1 MSKMKGLLLDYESAD
16 NITVASLLQSYDNLL
31 WNKQQAGEGRFCHP
45 DDRLYYDEM
54 LNALE
59 KVIKYYSCDGDYL
72 IKKTIR
78 DSRDQHAS
86 KRAKFLLGNMN
97 SLDF

>member
-1 MSKMKGLLLDYESAD
+1 MSKMKGILLDYESAD

-31 WNKQQAGEGRFCHP
+31 WNKQQAGHP
-45 DDRLYYDEM
+45 DDRIYYDEM

-59 KVIKYYSCDGDYL
+59 KVIKYYSCDGDRL

-86 KRAKFLLGNMN
+86 KRAKLLLGNMN

>member
-31 WNKQQAGEGRFCHP
+31 YNKQEADEGRFCHP
-45 DDRLYYDEM
+45 EDRLYYDEM

-59 KVIKYYSCDGDYL
+59 KVIKYYSCDGDHL
-72 IKKTIR
+72 IKKTIL
-78 DSRDQHAS
+78 DSRDERAS